1 MEHQAVIKPVG
12 DRTHTRP
19 VPNWRIFADCKSL
32 LSFSADDISARTE
45 AGTVEQ
51 ITNYYPFGAPY
62 SDATTTN
69 PTFQRY
75 KYNGKELELMHGL
88 KWYDY
93 GARWYDP
100 LLVNW
105 NRPDPSHKDY
115 YPWSPYVYCGDNPMN
130 AVDPDGRE
138 TGLPEEILFGLT
150 HPLIT
155 LRIGIGVTKGAVNIS
170 TNATRFATRKEIL
183 FGSAEGQEDR
193 GSENGAFRHALW
205 QAEITSEFGPN
216 IAKQIGDAH
225 EKNPFIDMN
234 QTLFNSLNDADKSA
248 DLHNNI
254 IGRTIGK
261 ENKGAGM
268 KRIAIAVLNTF
279 RDKGL
284 YVAKGVK
291 GGYKLDFVK
300 LNQNKY
306 KQLLEIFE
314 QLDDNGRYDYEKPE
328 PENEKILRYEA
339 LQNALP

>member
-1 MEHQAVIKPVG
+1 MS
-12 DRTHTRP
+12 
-19 VPNWRIFADCKSL
+19 RILIDGGYVTFEDSQPLYHFYIQDHLGNIRVVADQSGV
-32 LSFSADDISARTE
+32 AEQVNHYYPYGGIIADIS
-45 AGTVEQ
+45 
-51 ITNYYPFGAPY
+51 TNQ
-62 SDATTTN
+62 DI
-69 PTFQRY
+69 QRH
-75 KYNGKELELMHGL
+75 KYNGKEYDRMYGL
-88 KWYDY
+88 NLYDY
-93 GARWYDP
+93 GARHYDP
-100 LLVNW
+100 ATLAW
-105 NRPDPSHKDY
+105 TTADPLAEKY
-115 YPWSPYVYCGDNPMN
+115 YPITTYGYCHDNPMN

-183 FGSAEGQEDR
+183 FGSAKGQEDR

-205 QAEITSEFGPN
+205 QAEITSEFGSD

-225 EKNPFIDMN
+225 ENNPFIDMN
-234 QTLFNSLNDADKSA
+234 QTLFNYLDDADKSA